1 MNGDAPANGWDQA
14 ERPVYANGVDRH
26 GDGQDALI
34 GDVTRLSDAE
44 GGHQLD
50 DTRPMING
58 SHNAD
63 ENEDA
68 APNRFTRPYVPTRWL
83 AEQDNEAQAAL
94 NGDSLD
100 PPTNGI
106 SGRAPYA
113 PRFKLTGHR
122 NHVSAIR
129 FSQDGRWMA
138 TAGASSSP
146 VDVSVDSFF
155 VQPETVASCYSR
167 SILTILGARLRHSC
181 EHILFLYRRRLSS
194 SPTKTSVPS
203 RRVQAAE

>member
-1 MNGDAPANGWDQA
+1 MNGVAEANGWDQA
-14 ERPVYANGVDRH
+14 ERPVYANGIDRH
-26 GDGQDALI
+26 ADDEDASM

-50 DTRPMING
+50 DTRPMTNG

-83 AEQDNEAQAAL
+83 AELDSESKPAV
-94 NGDSLD
+94 NGHSSNQI
-100 PPTNGI
+100 TNGM
-106 SGRAPYA
+106 SGRAPYV

-122 NHVSAIR
+122 NHVAAIR

-138 TAGASSSP
+138 TAGESFSP
-146 VDVSVDSFF
+146 INVSADSPF
-155 VQPETVASCYSR
+155 VQPETVASCCSR
-167 SILTILGARLRHSC
+167 STSMTPAIRLPHSC
-181 EHILFLYRRRLSS
+181 EYILFLYRRRLSS
-194 SPTKTSVPS
+194 SPTKMSGPS
-203 RRVQAAE
+203 RLVQAAE